1 MLKCFSPFQLIYS
14 IHLQKLH
21 ISTIELEKHVDQRKR
36 EFYYTVLF
44 FDFGPLE
51 IIPLL
56 LTVANA
62 YIHLSVFLMLACL
75 IFRKT
80 LRGFTW

>member
-1 MLKCFSPFQLIYS
+1 M
-14 IHLQKLH
+14 
-21 ISTIELEKHVDQRKR
+21 DQRKI

-62 YIHLSVFLMLACL
+62 YTHLCVFLMLACL
-75 IFRKT
+75 IFRET